1 MPCKLLGAAL
11 LCAALT
17 GCAGMN
23 SDFDCNKSAT
33 DQCLTMGQANSMAT
47 AGKNLD
53 TLAAAAGD
61 SSVKKAASETLTA
74 PANVPPVLKP
84 LSASTLAGPKTIA
97 PRPIQPVSGS
107 DAMILP
113 NTANPTR
120 VTYGTLPTPQKM
132 ATPGAVIADRVPDQ
146 TQRLWVAPW
155 VDKDDAF
162 HQPAI
167 VVIVKDKSH
176 WDQNYSVI
184 GEGQ

>member
-1 MPCKLLGAAL
+1 MPFKLLGAAL

-53 TLAAAAGD
+53 TLAAAGD
-61 SSVKKAASETLTA
+61 NSAKKAAGETLSA

-84 LSASTLAGPKTIA
+84 LSAATLGGPKYIA

-113 NTANPTR
+113 NTADPTR
-120 VTYGTLPTPQKM
+120 VTYGTLQTPQKM

>member
-1 MPCKLLGAAL
+1 MHKFLPAVL
-11 LCAALT
+11 LCGMLT

-53 TLAAAAGD
+53 TLAAATGD
-61 SSVKKAASETLTA
+61 TSAKKAASETLIA

-97 PRPIQPVSGS
+97 PRPVMSASAQ
-107 DAMILP
+107 DDMIRT
-113 NTANPTR
+113 NTANPAR
-120 VTYGTLPTPQKM
+120 VSYGTLPAPQRM